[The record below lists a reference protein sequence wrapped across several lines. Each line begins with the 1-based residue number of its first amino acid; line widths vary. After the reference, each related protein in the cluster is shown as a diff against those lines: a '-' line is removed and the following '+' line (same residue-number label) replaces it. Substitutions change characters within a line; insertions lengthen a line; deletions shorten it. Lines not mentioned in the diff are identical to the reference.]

1 MNDQYWDVLIK
12 LVIGSAAALALA
24 YGVSLVRHKWIVASA
39 EARAKVMAQVRAVRV
54 PGGTFLVLGT
64 ARLDRV
70 VGDFY
75 TDDETDDE
83 TPEPTTMDPD
93 ELKAHEAAVKV
104 IEASLKVNGAD
115 SKSIVAGNKSGLGG
129 TIWQRGV
136 NHLKDLGLVFV
147 VMDGLNKPHT
157 ESKDKTLSELM
168 TALAISSLPRPKSA
182 A

>member
-1 MNDQYWDVLIK
+1 MSDQFWDVLIK
-12 LVIGSAAALALA
+12 VVIGGGALIALA
-24 YGVSLVRHKWIVASA
+24 YGASLVRHKWIVASA

-64 ARLDRV
+64 QRLDRV

-75 TDDETDDE
+75 TDDDTDDE
-83 TPEPTTMDPD
+83 TTPEPATMNPD
-93 ELKAHEAAVKV
+93 ELKAHDAAVKV
-104 IEASLKVNGAD
+104 IEASLKANGAD
-115 SKSIVAGNKSGLGG
+115 SKSIIAGNKSGLGG
-129 TIWQRGV
+129 TVWQRGV

-147 VMDGLNKPHT
+147 VMDGMNKPHT

-168 TALAISSLPRPKSA
+168 THLAVSSLPRKSA

>member
-12 LVIGSAAALALA
+12 VVIGGGALLALA
-24 YGVSLVRHKWIVASA
+24 YGLSLVRHRWITASA

-83 TPEPTTMDPD
+83 TPEPATMNPD
-93 ELKAHEAAVKV
+93 DLKDHDAAVKV
-104 IEASLKVNGAD
+104 IEASLKANGAD
-115 SKSIVAGNKSGLGG
+115 SKAIVAGNKSGLGG
-129 TIWQRGV
+129 TVWQRGV
-136 NHLKDLGLVFV
+136 NHLKDLGHVWIV
-147 VMDGLNKPHT
+147 SDGNKQST
-157 ESKDKTLSELM
+157 QSRDKTLGELM
-168 TALAISSLPRPKSA
+168 TTLAISSLPRPKSA